1 MFGSVMPP
9 PMYDVRGPG
18 QMSHSAPNKHGQV
31 HGSISHSLGTSHMT
45 NSAVLMGSD
54 QQGSM
59 GHKRARVPSRV
70 RIRVHIYVPTLLD
83 SLVSFYRNC
92 HVVYNVNRSKL

>member
-1 MFGSVMPP
+1 
-9 PMYDVRGPG
+9 MYDMRGPG

-45 NSAVLMGSD
+45 NSAILMGSD

-70 RIRVHIYVPTLLD
+70 RFSDNIVVPTLRDCLQGI
-83 SLVSFYRNC
+83 FRNLLE
-92 HVVYNVNRSKL
+92 VFAMKFTMIINRD